1 MFKFFRK
8 NKNDSDVEVDSKW
21 NQQDAQ
27 ACIVYYIKDDGDPK
41 VDVELRD
48 HSDESMMALS
58 TLMIILQTDATFLE
72 TLNVVKSGFIQE
84 GREDLFT
91 RLAMQVALFA
101 NTEEEKGEG
110 PCFRPSEVL

>member
-8 NKNDSDVEVDSKW
+8 KKNDTDAEVDSKW

-48 HSDESMMALS
+48 HSEESVMALS
-58 TLMIILQTDATFLE
+58 NLMIILQIDYFTVKRLSQLAFLI
-72 TLNVVKSGFIQE
+72 VIV
-84 GREDLFT
+84 FT
-91 RLAMQVALFA
+91 
-101 NTEEEKGEG
+101 
-110 PCFRPSEVL
+110 

>member
-8 NKNDSDVEVDSKW
+8 KKNDTDAEVDSKW

-48 HSDESMMALS
+48 HSEESVMALS
-58 TLMIILQTDATFLE
+58 NLMIILQTDSTFLE

-84 GREDLFT
+84 GREDLFAS
-91 RLAMQVALFA
+91 LAMQIALFT
-101 NTEEEKGEG
+101 NIEEEKGEG
-110 PCFRPSEVL
+110 PCFKPSEVL